1 MKGSRHKNLTS
12 RTNHETLKYWGKRDA
27 ELNLPT
33 NSSIS
38 VTLNQDDL
46 KTTTTA
52 TASPAYDEDIL
63 WLNGSKEA
71 IEKSKRTQ
79 TLFQELR
86 QLRKELEDKNNVCFF
101 DDRVSQALQVLKLTI
116 ATGTSKHIQTSHRIL
131 QQLSNSSRSCV
142 ICCWIRGS
150 CKGNCNPL

>member
-86 QLRKELEDKNNVCFF
+86 RLRKELEDKNKVCLM
-101 DDRVSQALQVLKLTI
+101 VESAELYE
-116 ATGTSKHIQTSHRIL
+116 
-131 QQLSNSSRSCV
+131 C
-142 ICCWIRGS
+142 
-150 CKGNCNPL
+150 